1 MRLRV
6 RDLFSPFVEHG
17 LLLLPAQN
25 PNEQCIPGEMTEGIP
40 GVIDAITGRIRCYL
54 FALKC
59 EMCLHRDDRRDLR
72 DDRRDLRD
80 DRRDDRIRLKPL
92 FDICVLVIV
101 SHPYFSL
108 LLCPILI
115 FTTTRSRSPPRGG
128 GSECYR
134 CNRSVGDAT
143 GI

>member
-1 MRLRV
+1 M
-6 RDLFSPFVEHG
+6 FSPFLEHW

-25 PNEQCIPGEMTEGIP
+25 PIEQCIPGEMTEGTS
-40 GVIDAITGRIRCYL
+40 GVIDVITGRIRCCL
-54 FALKC
+54 IAVQC

-101 SHPYFSL
+101 SL
-108 LLCPILI
+108 LLLLYPILI
-115 FTTTRSRSPPRGG
+115 YRQPGLVLPPGAEAA
-128 GSECYR
+128 SAI
-134 CNRSVGDAT
+134 VAT
-143 GI
+143 GLLVMLRESR

>member
-1 MRLRV
+1 M
-6 RDLFSPFVEHG
+6 FSPFVEHG

-25 PNEQCIPGEMTEGIP
+25 PIEQCIPGEMTEGIP
-40 GVIDAITGRIRCYL
+40 GVIDVITGRIRCCL
-54 FALKC
+54 IAVQC

-80 DRRDDRIRLKPL
+80 DRRDDRIRLNL
-92 FDICVLVIV
+92 ISVFL
-101 SHPYFSL
+101 Y
-108 LLCPILI
+108 PILI
-115 FTTTRSRSPPRGG
+115 FPRTRSRSPPRGG

-134 CNRSVGDAT
+134 CNRSVGDAK